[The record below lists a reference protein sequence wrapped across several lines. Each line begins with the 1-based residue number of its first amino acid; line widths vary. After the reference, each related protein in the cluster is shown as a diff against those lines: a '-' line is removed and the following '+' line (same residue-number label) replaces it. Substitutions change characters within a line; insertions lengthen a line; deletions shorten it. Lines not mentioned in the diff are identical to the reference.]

1 MAVKKSAMVAALQTP
16 VKKISAW
23 YNQLLSVQGMEQQ
36 KIDTAVIKPALL
48 GCTLVG
54 PVVMWPQWD
63 CCQKQVEKMWRHPLP
78 KQVATFIYY
87 GVSSVGLTCVCR
99 QQHLWGKRWVFM
111 GLLSGMTRIFT
122 ICLQCRL
129 CRMDNICGRDSLRWA
144 AEDTTAK
151 KNSTPDLLW
160 NQVHRAH
167 KGNRWTVRDR
177 TFRSLFWV

>member
-1 MAVKKSAMVAALQTP
+1 
-16 VKKISAW
+16 
-23 YNQLLSVQGMEQQ
+23 
-36 KIDTAVIKPALL
+36 
-48 GCTLVG
+48 
-54 PVVMWPQWD
+54 
-63 CCQKQVEKMWRHPLP
+63 MWRHPLP

-151 KNSTPDLLW
+151 KI
-160 NQVHRAH
+160 VHLIYYETRFTGHTRAT
-167 KGNRWTVRDR
+167 GEQ
-177 TFRSLFWV
+177 